1 MAAAAAAAV
10 ATVATVADFA
20 AVGGSVNILAFCAR
34 VLGFL
39 LD

>member
-1 MAAAAAAAV
+1 MAAAV
-10 ATVATVADFA
+10 ATVATADFA